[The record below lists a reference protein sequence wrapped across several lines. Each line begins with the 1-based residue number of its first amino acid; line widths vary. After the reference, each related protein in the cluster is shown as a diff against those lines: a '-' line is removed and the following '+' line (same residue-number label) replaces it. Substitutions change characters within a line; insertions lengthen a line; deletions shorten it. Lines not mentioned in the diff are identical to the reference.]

1 MARGSNTDPRQQT
14 GPRKMP
20 YDRVLRATPRQWN
33 LLLLAWLLALAS
45 TAGSLFL
52 SEVMDYV
59 PCVLCWYQRIPM
71 YALAVILG
79 IALRAQDAAVLRYAQ
94 PLALLGLL
102 LAAFHC
108 LLYLGFIP
116 KGIQPCGQGASCADV
131 KLELW
136 GFVTI
141 PLMSLMAFAAIAV
154 VLLLVK
160 KESPYEAK

>member
-1 MARGSNTDPRQQT
+1 MSVNT
-14 GPRKMP
+14 
-20 YDRVLRATPRQWN
+20 TPTTSARQWQI
-33 LLLLAWLLALAS
+33 LFACWLLALVA

-71 YALAVILG
+71 YALVVVLG
-79 IALRAQDAAVLRYAQ
+79 VGLVTQDAGVVKYAK
-94 PLALLGLL
+94 PLALIGLA
-102 LAAFHC
+102 LAMYHC

-116 KGIQPCGQGASCADV
+116 KSIQPCGKGVSCADV

-141 PLMSLMAFAAIAV
+141 PLMSLLAFWAV
-154 VLLLVK
+154 YVGLFFSEK
-160 KESPYEAK
+160 KRVI

>member
-1 MARGSNTDPRQQT
+1 
-14 GPRKMP
+14 MP
-20 YDRVLRATPRQWN
+20 HSQLHPATQRQWT
-33 LLLLAWLLALAS
+33 LLFIAWGVAMVS

-79 IALRAQDAAVLRYAQ
+79 IALWTQDANVGKYGQ
-94 PLALLGLL
+94 PLALAGTT

-116 KGIQPCGQGASCADV
+116 KGIQPCSQTTPCSEV
-131 KLELW
+131 KLQLW

-141 PLMSLMAFAAIAV
+141 PLMSLAAFLVIVIALF
-154 VLLLVK
+154 LLK
-160 KESPYEAK
+160 RKFHEEK

>member
-1 MARGSNTDPRQQT
+1 
-14 GPRKMP
+14 MP
-20 YDRVLRATPRQWN
+20 LASPRQWTW
-33 LLLLAWLLALAS
+33 LFIAWGIAMVS

-71 YALAVILG
+71 YALTVILG
-79 IALRAQDAAVLRYAQ
+79 IALWTQDPYVRKYAQ
-94 PLALLGLL
+94 PLAWAGAA

-116 KGIQPCGQGASCADV
+116 KSIQPCSQTTPCSDV
-131 KLELW
+131 KLQLW

-141 PLMSLMAFAAIAV
+141 PLMALAAFLSIAV
-154 VLLLVK
+154 ALFMLK
-160 KESPYEAK
+160 RRAHEEK

>member
-1 MARGSNTDPRQQT
+1 
-14 GPRKMP
+14 MP

-71 YALAVILG
+71 YALALILG

-94 PLALLGLL
+94 PLALVGLV

-141 PLMSLMAFAAIAV
+141 PLMSLLAFAAIAV
-154 VLLLVK
+154 VLFLVK
-160 KESPYEAK
+160 KESLYEAK

>member
-1 MARGSNTDPRQQT
+1 
-14 GPRKMP
+14 MP
-20 YDRVLRATPRQWN
+20 FDRVLRATPRQWN

-71 YALAVILG
+71 YALALILG

-94 PLALLGLL
+94 PLALLGLV

-141 PLMSLMAFAAIAV
+141 PLMSLLAFAAIAV
-154 VLLLVK
+154 VLFLVK
-160 KESPYEAK
+160 KESPDEAK

>member
-1 MARGSNTDPRQQT
+1 M
-14 GPRKMP
+14 
-20 YDRVLRATPRQWN
+20 
-33 LLLLAWLLALAS
+33 LLFIAWGIAMVS

-79 IALRAQDAAVLRYAQ
+79 IALWTQDVHVRKYAQ
-94 PLALLGLL
+94 PLTLTGAA

-116 KGIQPCGQGASCADV
+116 KSIQPCSQTTPCSEV
-131 KLELW
+131 KLQLW

-141 PLMSLMAFAAIAV
+141 PLMSLAAFLAIAIALY
-154 VLLLVK
+154 LLK
-160 KESPYEAK
+160 KGPHEEK

>member
-1 MARGSNTDPRQQT
+1 MSVNT
-14 GPRKMP
+14 
-20 YDRVLRATPRQWN
+20 TPTTSARQWQI
-33 LLLLAWLLALAS
+33 LFACWLLALVA

-71 YALAVILG
+71 YALVVVLG
-79 IALRAQDAAVLRYAQ
+79 VGLFSQDAGVVKYAK
-94 PLALLGLL
+94 PLALIGLM
-102 LAAFHC
+102 LAMYHC

-116 KGIQPCGQGASCADV
+116 KSIQPCGKGVSCADV

-141 PLMSLMAFAAIAV
+141 PLMSLLAFWV
-154 VLLLVK
+154 VYVGLFLSEK
-160 KESPYEAK
+160 KRVL

>member
-1 MARGSNTDPRQQT
+1 MQT
-14 GPRKMP
+14 
-20 YDRVLRATPRQWN
+20 TNPRQWQW
-33 LLLLAWLLALAS
+33 LFICWLLTLIS

-71 YALAVILG
+71 YALVVVLG
-79 IALRAQDAAVLRYAQ
+79 VGLQTQDAGVVKYAK
-94 PLALLGLL
+94 PLALIGLV
-102 LAAFHC
+102 LAAYHC

-116 KGIQPCGQGASCADV
+116 KSIQPCGKGVSCADV

-141 PLMSLMAFAAIAV
+141 PLMSLLAFLAV
-154 VLLLVK
+154 SLGLFFSEKKKVL
-160 KESPYEAK
+160 